1 MDFNPYEF
9 LGVPETA
16 TQDEIRTA
24 YRKLARRLHPDA
36 NPQSPAAGV
45 HFQDV
50 TSAYELLTDPQ
61 RRRSYG
67 ERTDPGDRGLHFV
80 LRTTA
85 SRSHALTLPEPQV
98 FYVLVEVLP
107 DPSVNEV
114 DYTRE
119 SRLNLTLV
127 LDRSNS
133 MSGTRLEK
141 VKIAAHQIIDKLGP
155 EDVLSVVSFND
166 FAEVVIP
173 AGTVL
178 DKAAMKSRAS
188 MMMPGGGTEIYRGLE
203 AGIEQNRKFLGPR
216 MVNHV
221 VLLTDGNTYGD
232 EEQCLKLA
240 RTVAREGIAIS
251 AMGLG
256 QEWNDRFLDEL
267 SSVTGGS
274 TVYSTSAN
282 AVVKFLNERVRSLS
296 NVFAERVQILAAV
309 DPDVRIESAFRLSPN
324 PQPLSP
330 QDGIL
335 MLGSLQVGRPI
346 SLLLQ
351 LEVPADQEPGTR
363 SIARFVAGADILA
376 NRQQHMQA
384 VDDLSLTFGTE
395 PVQEDPPPA
404 ILDAIAKLTL
414 YRMQERAQE
423 ALEKGDVRTAT
434 RRLENLATRLMEMG
448 ELELAAQA
456 QIEAQQV
463 TYTHSLSDGGR
474 KSLKYQTRS
483 LLMNA
488 LEENR

>member
-9 LGVPETA
+9 LGVSRTA
-16 TQDEIRTA
+16 SSDEIKNA
-24 YRKLARRLHPDA
+24 YRRIARRLHPDA
-36 NPQSPAAGV
+36 NPTSGAAAA
-45 HFQDV
+45 HFQDLTV
-50 TSAYELLTDPQ
+50 AYELLSDPV
-61 RRRSYG
+61 RRRTYDQRFEDSDTL
-67 ERTDPGDRGLHFV
+67 RFQ
-80 LRTTA
+80 LRTTT
-85 SRSHALTLPEPQV
+85 SRSSTMILPEPQV
-98 FYVLVEVLP
+98 FYTLVEVLP

-114 DYTRE
+114 EYTRE

-155 EDVLSVVSFND
+155 NDVLSVVSFND

-173 AGTVL
+173 ASPVT
-178 DKAAMKSRAS
+178 DKAALKSRAS
-188 MMMPGGGTEIYRGLE
+188 MMLPGGGTEIYKGLQL
-203 AGIEQNRKFLGPR
+203 GVEQNRQFLGPR
-216 MVNHV
+216 MVNHI

-232 EEQCLKLA
+232 EEQCMALA
-240 RTVAREGIAIS
+240 REVAREGISIS

-267 SSVTGGS
+267 SATTGGS
-274 TVYSTSAN
+274 TVYITSAN

-296 NVFAERVQILAAV
+296 NVFAERVQVLIAA
-309 DPDVRIESAFRLSPN
+309 DPDIRIESAFRLSPN
-324 PQPLSP
+324 PQPLSAR
-330 QDGIL
+330 DGIL
-335 MLGSLQVGRPI
+335 LLGSLQVGRPI

-351 LEVPADQEPGTR
+351 LEVPANQSPGIR
-363 SIARFVAGADILA
+363 PVARFVAAADILS
-376 NRQQHMQA
+376 NKTQRMQS
-384 VDDLSLTFGTE
+384 VEDISLTFTTE
-395 PVQEDPPPA
+395 PVQEDPPSA

-423 ALEKGDVRTAT
+423 ALDKGDVRTAT

-456 QIEAQQV
+456 QMEAQQV
-463 TYTHSLSDGGR
+463 SFTHSLSDVGR
-474 KSLKYQTRS
+474 KTLKYQTRS

>member
-9 LGVPETA
+9 LGVPQSA
-16 TQDEIRTA
+16 TSEEIKSA
-24 YRKLARRLHPDA
+24 YRRIARRLHPDA
-36 NPQSPAAGV
+36 NPESPAAAA
-45 HFQDV
+45 HFQDLTV
-50 TSAYELLTDPQ
+50 AYDLLSDPV
-61 RRRSYG
+61 RRRTYDQRSEEG
-67 ERTDPGDRGLHFV
+67 NGLRFQ
-80 LRTTA
+80 LRTTT
-85 SRSHALTLPEPQV
+85 SRSSTLILPEPQV
-98 FYVLVEVLP
+98 FYTLVEVLP
-107 DPSVNEV
+107 DESVNEV

-141 VKIAAHQIIDKLGP
+141 VKIAAHQIIDRMGP
-155 EDVLSVVSFND
+155 NDVLSVVSFND

-173 AGTVL
+173 AGPVS
-178 DKAAMKSRAS
+178 DKAALKSRAS
-188 MMMPGGGTEIYRGLE
+188 MMLPGGGTEILKGLQLGV
-203 AGIEQNRKFLGPR
+203 AQNRQFLGPR
-216 MVNHV
+216 MVNHI

-232 EEQCLKLA
+232 EEQCMALA
-240 RTVAREGIAIS
+240 REVAREGISIS

-267 SSVTGGS
+267 SALTGGS
-274 TVYSTSAN
+274 TVYITSAN

-296 NVFAERVQILAAV
+296 NVFAERVQVLMAI
-309 DPDVRIESAFRLSPN
+309 DPDIRIESAFRLSPN
-324 PQPLSP
+324 PQPLSVS
-330 QDGIL
+330 DGIL
-335 MLGSLQVGRPI
+335 LLGSLQVGRPI

-351 LEVPADQEPGTR
+351 LEVPANQPPGTR
-363 SIARFVAGADILA
+363 PVARFVAAADILA
-376 NRQQHMQA
+376 NKVQRMQL
-384 VDDLSLTFGTE
+384 VDDISLTFTTE
-395 PVQEDPPPA
+395 PVQEDPPSA

-423 ALEKGDVRTAT
+423 ALDKGDVRTAT

-456 QIEAQQV
+456 QMEAQQV
-463 TYTHSLSDGGR
+463 SYTHSLTDAGR
-474 KSLKYQTRS
+474 KALKYQTRS